1 MPLEFS
7 KKPDTLIRI
16 IMDYKSLEHEIK
28 ERKES
33 LTAKSWRGDLSK
45 RGLKSIQWGDLKC
58 IQDQVVNKQ
67 NVK

>member
-1 MPLEFS
+1 MKTQNSYKFLE
-7 KKPDTLIRI
+7 K
-16 IMDYKSLEHEIK
+16 EI
-28 ERKES
+28 EDRKNK
-33 LTAKSWRGDLSK
+33 LTAKSWRRDLSK